1 LKKTSVI
8 TINLRSTRL
17 LVLLCLFLSVIYL
30 STILAQNLPAFS
42 LGEDPIKLILS
53 SNIAYN
59 SSPIPTVGAFS
70 FVRKEVIKNEK
81 QVVSQPSDPP
91 KAQTVRTPEIKNP
104 NAVVKVNNSTNF
116 SIVPE
121 DYLSETPTFLKEN
134 FSVLIVHTHT
144 TESYT
149 PSEKYSYTPL
159 DTDRT
164 TDKKY
169 NMVAVGNEI
178 EKVLSE
184 RGIKVYHDTTIN
196 DYPSYSGSYG
206 KSAMA
211 IENHIKND
219 PSIKIVL
226 DVHRDAI
233 IGKNGE
239 KVKYST
245 VIDGKEDVR
254 LASGLE
260 YWNSFDEKCI
270 SCGGCN
276 TVCPTCACFDTVD
289 VIYDETSVDGERRRV
304 WSSCMLDTFTLTAGG
319 GRARKTA
326 GANMR
331 FKVLHKT
338 YDFKKRFGKENM
350 CVGCGRCTARCPKD
364 IDFAEVVNGFTK
376 ALETAKEAK

>member
-245 VIDGKEDVR
+245 VIDGKEAAKIMFVVGSD
-254 LASGLE
+254 LSGLE
-260 YWNSFDEKCI
+260 HSNWD
-270 SCGGCN
+270 
-276 TVCPTCACFDTVD
+276 
-289 VIYDETSVDGERRRV
+289 
-304 WSSCMLDTFTLTAGG
+304 
-319 GRARKTA
+319 
-326 GANMR
+326 
-331 FKVLHKT
+331 
-338 YDFKKRFGKENM
+338 ENM
-350 CVGCGRCTARCPKD
+350 KFAAQLQKHTLSLYPELCRPINFRKQRFNQHLAPGGIIVEVGTNANTLDEAIYGAQCFATALA
-364 IDFAEVVNGFTK
+364 DFLK
-376 ALETAKEAK
+376 